1 MLKLKLRDLRT
12 STKPKNEKRN
22 KQLTLS
28 FKSSW
33 MKLPKLNRLKKR
45 SYWQIFKN
53 LRENEINLEVR
64 KLGLNQRSKNKL
76 Y

>member
-53 LRENEINLEVR
+53 LRENVINLEVR

>member
-1 MLKLKLRDLRT
+1 LRDLRT

-53 LRENEINLEVR
+53 LRENVINLEVR

>member
-22 KQLTLS
+22 KQLTLF

-53 LRENEINLEVR
+53 LRENVINLEVR